1 MQIFGSG
8 RRLKRLAIGLVVLI
22 ALLLIANGFMA
33 WRTESRFRSVIASIR
48 VANEPA
54 SIRELAPPAI
64 PASENAAAILE
75 KLGSRLDAFSKDY
88 TQFFDTALGKVY
100 VESSDKGTPPTREQ
114 TEAIHAIL
122 NKYGDL
128 SDGIASASR
137 FNKYASLSDFSV
149 DHQTFLDNSLKQP
162 IRRIRTATYFLG
174 WHAEVSTVEGH
185 PEMAVEQGLEL
196 LRLVRLY
203 DSEPLLVN
211 FLVAVA
217 VREYACRILYDG
229 LNAGPMPP
237 QVHAEVERELALHD
251 NPQRILHAVKT
262 DRAYS
267 ASVIAEL
274 ASHPPAGSPQPPW
287 SYVVAWPVKRH
298 FVGALEY
305 IDPQL
310 TLIET
315 SWPRLNRSFGR
326 TGAPERSGLGPLADL
341 LAPAIQA
348 AYGAERKIVG
358 VMRSLR
364 VFNALCAFAE
374 KNGREAKGLEE
385 LGLPREATI
394 DPFSGEPLKL
404 KHTDEGWIVYSVMT
418 NGVDD
423 GGDFKDLKDYG
434 LAPRKWRRTQ

>member
-8 RRLKRLAIGLVVLI
+8 RRLKRLAIGLVILLAV
-22 ALLLIANGFMA
+22 LLIANGFMA
-33 WRTESRFRSVIASIR
+33 WRTESRFRSIVASIR
-48 VANEPA
+48 AANEPA
-54 SIRELAPPAI
+54 SIRELAPPPISAL
-64 PASENAAAILE
+64 ENAAAVLE

-88 TQFFDTALGKVY
+88 AQFFDTALGKAY
-100 VESSDKGTPPTREQ
+100 VESSDKGIPSTPEQ
-114 TEAIHAIL
+114 IEAIRVIL
-122 NKYGDL
+122 KRYGDL
-128 SDGIASASR
+128 SDGIATASQLS
-137 FNKYASLSDFSV
+137 KYASLTDFSV
-149 DHQTFLDNSLKQP
+149 DYQTFLNNSLKQP

-174 WHAEVSTVEGH
+174 WHADVSIADGR
-185 PEMAVEQGLEL
+185 PKMAVEQGLEL
-196 LRLVRLY
+196 LRLVRLH

-237 QVHAEVERELALHD
+237 QVHAEVEKELALHD
-251 NPQRILHAVKT
+251 NPQRILHALKT

-267 ASVIAEL
+267 ASVIVEL
-274 ASHPPAGSPQPPW
+274 ASHPPVDSPQPPW
-287 SYVVAWPVKRH
+287 SYVVTWPMKRH

-315 SWPRLNRSFGR
+315 SWPSLNNSIGRS
-326 TGAPERSGLGPLADL
+326 GAPDRGNVGAVTDL
-341 LAPAIQA
+341 LVPAIQA
-348 AYGAERKIVG
+348 AYNAEQRIVS
-358 VMRSLR
+358 VMRALR
-364 VFNALCAFAE
+364 VFNAARAFAAKE
-374 KNGREAKGLEE
+374 RREAKGLEE

-423 GGDFKDLKDYG
+423 GGDFKDLKDFG